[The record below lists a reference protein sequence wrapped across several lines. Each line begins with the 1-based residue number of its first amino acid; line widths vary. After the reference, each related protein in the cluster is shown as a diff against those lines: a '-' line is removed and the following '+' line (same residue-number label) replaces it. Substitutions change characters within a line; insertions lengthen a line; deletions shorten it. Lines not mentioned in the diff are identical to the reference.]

1 MERLGIP
8 TVMVATD
15 PFVQF
20 ARRMAATQGC
30 PYVAIAETANPVR
43 GLDPEALRLRV
54 EAMMPAIVSG
64 LTSSPAEIERGIRAA
79 ASGQVQPVRASLP
92 V

>member
-1 MERLGIP
+1 
-8 TVMVATD
+8 
-15 PFVQF
+15 
-20 ARRMAATQGC
+20 
-30 PYVAIAETANPVR
+30 VR

-54 EAMMPAIVSG
+54 EAMMPAIFAG